1 MKTTAQR
8 IAHYND
14 RMLSSLLD
22 PTLSAIQAM
31 AVANF
36 AAYAND
42 FVPKQQQL
50 RAILDDAGIS
60 TTKYALYEAFHG
72 EIYHISKVASG
83 DSAVVMASAMV
94 VKYTT
99 FGGVAATLKKIA
111 FDIYTITVP

>member
-8 IAHYND
+8 IAHYNA
-14 RMLSSLLD
+14 RNLSSLID

-50 RAILDDAGIS
+50 RAILDALGIS

-72 EIYHISKVASG
+72 EIYHIAKVASG
-83 DSAVVMASAMV
+83 ASAVTMASAMV

-99 FGGVAATLKKIA
+99 FGGAVATLKKIA
-111 FDIYTITVP
+111 LDIYSITVP